1 MSVKFFPHTADVE
14 FEVSEESLEGVF
26 EQAASTMFNVMTDT
40 KKVNPS
46 VKKTIEVDSEDKESL
61 MYDFLEKL
69 LILHDSENLMF
80 SRFEVKKIESKG
92 KKIRLEASA
101 EGEEFDDK
109 RHENKVVVKAI
120 TYNSMKIG
128 KKDGKYFAHIVLD
141 I

>member
-1 MSVKFFPHTADVE
+1 MKTKFFPHTADVE
-14 FEVSEESLEGVF
+14 FEAYGKNLEEVF
-26 EQAASTMFNVMTDT
+26 ESCALAMFGVMTDT
-40 KKVNPS
+40 KKIRAKI
-46 VKKTIEVDSEDKESL
+46 KKTLEINSEDLESL

-92 KKIRLEASA
+92 KKIRLKASA

-120 TYNSMKIG
+120 TYNNMKIG
-128 KKDGKYFAHIVLD
+128 QKDGKYFAHIVLD